1 LKRASAL
8 EPWALLIA
16 VAAAQVDDNIVL
28 SRPVLLRWCFQEMV
42 LRMQVT
48 PALPTSVSQRVC
60 EYLNL
65 LDREGC
71 GFVQGVYLV
80 GSVAL
85 RDYQEGRSDIDF
97 VALMAAVP
105 DRPHLESLAR
115 IHAAMAAS
123 EGPHFDGFYIEQ
135 DQLGRTPSLGK
146 RVPFSLHRVFH
157 ADAACPEINPVTW
170 LCLAQHGITGG
181 GNPPETLDIRI
192 DPAPLQAFQVH
203 NLRTYW
209 EVWMDD
215 GCKAL
220 ACKAP
225 DEMVDAAVLA
235 WGVLG
240 TLRIACTLET
250 GRIVSKSAAGCWAL
264 TRYPPDRHPVVHD
277 ALSARRGTV
286 SRLPVSRCRDALEF
300 MRSVVADALA
310 SARS

>member
-1 LKRASAL
+1 
-8 EPWALLIA
+8 
-16 VAAAQVDDNIVL
+16 
-28 SRPVLLRWCFQEMV
+28 LR
-42 LRMQVT
+42 RQVT
-48 PALPTSVSQRVC
+48 PVLPTRVSQRVC

-65 LDREGC
+65 LDREGS

-85 RDYQEGRSDIDF
+85 GDYQEGRSDIDF
-97 VALMAAVP
+97 VALVAALPGVP
-105 DRPHLESLAR
+105 DLESLAR
-115 IHAAMAAS
+115 IHAAMATS

-146 RVPFSLHRVFH
+146 RAPFSLHGVFRS
-157 ADAACPEINPVTW
+157 DAACPEINPVTW
-170 LCLAQHGITGG
+170 LCLAHHGIAVRGR
-181 GNPPETLDIRI
+181 PPETLGITI
-192 DPAPLQAFQVH
+192 GPALLQAFQVN

-209 EVWMDD
+209 EPWIDD
-215 GCKAL
+215 GSKAL

-225 DEMVDAAVLA
+225 DELVGAAVLA

-250 GRIVSKSAAGCWAL
+250 GRIVSKSAAGRWAL

-277 ALSARRGTV
+277 ALSARRSAV

-300 MRSVVADALA
+300 MRSVVSDVLA
-310 SARS
+310 SAKS